1 MLDRTTA
8 PVVAAE
14 SVDAPLTG
22 RRALYCALV
31 GVTTVGLLW
40 LAAQAV
46 PPRSVGALAF
56 IVLFAIT
63 LPWSVIGFWNAC
75 IGFAVMRMARDP
87 VAAVNPLAN
96 SINGDEPIIAA
107 TAILVCIRNEIP
119 TQVTR
124 NLAPLLNGLVAAEAA
139 SRFHIYLLSDTADPT
154 LSAAEEACF
163 NAFIADWRDKVEVTY
178 RRRAINTGFKS
189 GNIRD
194 FCDRWGGDHQFAI
207 TFDADS
213 FMPAE
218 AVLRIMR
225 LMQANPTLGILQ
237 TLAIGMPST
246 SAFARLFQFGMRL
259 GMHAHTIGAAWW
271 QGDCGP
277 YWGHNAILRL
287 APFIEHCKMP
297 VLPGDGPLS
306 GDVLSHD
313 QVEAALMRRAG
324 FAVRVLPVEGMS
336 WEENPP
342 TLMEFIRRDLRWC
355 HGNMQYWRL
364 LTLPGLK
371 PVSRFQ
377 FVFAILM
384 YLGSPAWMALLAIG
398 TITIALRDE
407 SSAPLARSG
416 PGATLF
422 AITLFMVFAPK
433 MATCIDLLAR
443 RSARVSY
450 GGAARFLANVLSESL
465 FSILLSPIMALTH
478 TIFLFRLIVLRRGG
492 TWNSQN
498 RLSHAV
504 PWALAWARLWPQTL
518 AGLAICGVIAMK
530 MPHYFGYALMSAGGL
545 ALAAPFAVATAS
557 PLIGRL
563 FTRWGVGRIPEETD
577 PSTVLAPLHLPAVAQ
592 PSLRGSEA
600 TKQSRLGF

>member
-8 PVVAAE
+8 AVAAAV
-14 SVDAPLTG
+14 SVDTSLTG
-22 RRALYCALV
+22 RRALFCAIV
-31 GVTTVGLLW
+31 GATTVGLLW
-40 LAAQAV
+40 LAATAV
-46 PPRSVGALAF
+46 PPRSVGAIAF
-56 IVLFAIT
+56 IALFAIT

-96 SINGDEPIIAA
+96 SMSGEAPIIAA
-107 TAILVCIRNEIP
+107 TAILVCIRNEVPAQII
-119 TQVTR
+119 R
-124 NLAPLLNGLVAAEAA
+124 NLNPLIDGLVAAGVA
-139 SRFHIYLLSDTADPT
+139 SRFHIYLLSDTSDPT
-154 LSAAEEACF
+154 LTAAEEACF
-163 NAFIADWRDKVEVTY
+163 NVFIADGRNAIDITY
-178 RRRAINTGFKS
+178 RRRAINAGFKA

-213 FMPAE
+213 FMPAD
-218 AVLRIMR
+218 AVLRIVR
-225 LMQANPTLGILQ
+225 IMQANPTLGILQ

-297 VLPGDGPLS
+297 ILPGRGPLG

-313 QVEAALMRRAG
+313 QVEAVLMRRAG
-324 FAVRVLPVEGMS
+324 YDVRVLPVEGMS

-342 TLMEFIRRDLRWC
+342 TLLEYISRDLRWC
-355 HGNMQYWRL
+355 QGNMQYWRL
-364 LTLPGLK
+364 LTMPGLK

-384 YLGSPAWMALLAIG
+384 YLGSPAWMALLALG
-398 TITIALRDE
+398 TTAIASRDE
-407 SSAPLARSG
+407 SSSIPHCQKRAGRDAVRHHLVHGLRAQVG
-416 PGATLF
+416 
-422 AITLFMVFAPK
+422 
-433 MATCIDLLAR
+433 DLHRPVCAAQR
-443 RSARVSY
+443 RASY
-450 GGAARFLANVLSESL
+450 GGAARFLANVVSESL

-504 PWALAWARLWPQTL
+504 SWSLAWTRLWPQTI
-518 AGLAICGVIAMK
+518 AGVAMLAIFAIK
-530 MPHYFGYALMSAGGL
+530 MPQNIGYA
-545 ALAAPFAVATAS
+545 
-557 PLIGRL
+557 
-563 FTRWGVGRIPEETD
+563 
-577 PSTVLAPLHLPAVAQ
+577 
-592 PSLRGSEA
+592 
-600 TKQSRLGF
+600 

>member
-8 PVVAAE
+8 PVASTVN
-14 SVDAPLTG
+14 VGAPLTG

-31 GVTTVGLLW
+31 GATTIGLLG
-40 LAAQAV
+40 LAADAV
-46 PPRSVGALAF
+46 PPRSVGAVAF
-56 IVLFAIT
+56 ILLFAIT

-75 IGFAVMRMARDP
+75 IGFVVMRGARDP
-87 VAAVNPLAN
+87 VAAVNPLAH
-96 SINGDEPIIAA
+96 SIRGDEPILAA
-107 TAILVCIRNEIP
+107 TAILVCIRNEVP

-124 NLAPLLNGLVAAEAA
+124 NLMPLLDGLVAAEVV
-139 SRFHIYLLSDTADPT
+139 SHFRIYLLSDTSDAS
-154 LSAAEEACF
+154 LIAAEEACF
-163 NAFIADWRDKVEVTY
+163 NAFIDDWRDGIEIIY
-178 RRRAINTGFKS
+178 RRRANNTGFKA

-194 FCDRWGGDHQFAI
+194 FCDKWGNTCEFAI

-218 AVLRIMR
+218 AVLRILR
-225 LMQANPTLGILQ
+225 IMQANPTLGILQ

-259 GMHAHTIGAAWW
+259 GMHAHTLGAAWW

-287 APFIEHCKMP
+287 APFIEHCQMP
-297 VLPGDGPLS
+297 ILPGRGPL
-306 GDVLSHD
+306 GGHVLSHD

-364 LTLPGLK
+364 LTMPGLK

-384 YLGSPAWMALLAIG
+384 YLGSPAWMALLALG
-398 TITIALRDE
+398 TMAIVLSDE
-407 SSAPLARSG
+407 SSVPIGRAG
-416 PGATLF
+416 PAATLF

-443 RSARVSY
+443 RSARQAY
-450 GGAARFLANVLSESL
+450 GGALRFLVNVVSESL

-478 TIFLFRLIVLRRGG
+478 AIFLFRLIVLRRGG

-504 PWALAWARLWPQTL
+504 PWSLAWARLWPQTL
-518 AGLAICGVIAMK
+518 AGVAVLATIAMK
-530 MPHYFGYALMSAGGL
+530 MPHNIGYALMGAGGL
-545 ALAAPFAVATAS
+545 ALSVPFAVATAS

-563 FTRWGVGRIPEETD
+563 FTRWGIGRIPEETE
-577 PSTVLAPLHLPAVAQ
+577 PPASLAALRLPAIAVCAVET
-592 PSLRGSEA
+592 RR
-600 TKQSRLGF
+600 RL